1 MRPPLVT
8 TPEKGKKEAKET
20 RGEVGRHS
28 ILKKEKKWKE
38 KREEEEKDF
47 RKEKVSPSCGCY
59 CFCFPVL
66 YLGHFCSEC

>member
-28 ILKKEKKWKE
+28 ILKKGKKMEGKE
-38 KREEEEKDF
+38 RGGRERF
-47 RKEKVSPSCGCY
+47 
-59 CFCFPVL
+59 
-66 YLGHFCSEC
+66 